1 VALRKI
7 PRHLTWLESFL
18 AAVEAGSLDGAAQ
31 HLGVSRSVISEHLA
45 SLEEVVAGGAP
56 LVERGPGRKLQ
67 LTKAGER
74 LYEAVRDPM
83 HALDVRRLKAAASTA
98 ASLRLGL
105 NPVLG
110 TLWLGALCTELAR
123 AGIALEVSFG
133 GAIELVRKVQ
143 ARQLDLAL
151 GFTPLP
157 SRRGVDARAILD
169 LPFVVLAPSNGA
181 FAAKYGKR
189 RRLEVAH
196 LAGARF
202 VDWLRDDP
210 YGGANAQR
218 FAHASIEVQEVA
230 RVESFLHLF
239 PALVAYEA
247 VGIAPDLSRLAP
259 FPSELRA
266 WPLAEDAPQAV
277 SVVAMTPSGG
287 ASVEAVRALET
298 LTSMRPARTQGAP

>member
-1 VALRKI
+1 MALRKI

-45 SLEEVVAGGAP
+45 SLEEVVASGAA

-98 ASLRLGL
+98 ASLRLGV

-110 TLWLGALCTELAR
+110 TLWLDALCTELAR

-157 SRRGVDARAILD
+157 SRRGVEARAMLD
-169 LPFVVLAPSNGA
+169 LPFVVLAAKTSA
-181 FAAKYGKR
+181 FAEKYAKR
-189 RRLEVAH
+189 RRLRVEH
-196 LAGARF
+196 LEGARF

-218 FAHASIEVQEVA
+218 FATSSVTVEEVA

-239 PALVAYEA
+239 PALAAYDAVA
-247 VGIAPDLSRLAP
+247 IAPDLSRLAP
-259 FPSELRA
+259 YPTNVRA
-266 WPLAEDAPQAV
+266 WALDEDAPQLV

-287 ASVEAVRALET
+287 ASVEAERALES
-298 LTSMRPARTQGAP
+298 LARLRPRST

>member
-1 VALRKI
+1 MALRKI

-18 AAVEAGSLDGAAQ
+18 AAVEAGSLEGAAQ
-31 HLGVSRSVISEHLA
+31 HLQVSRSVISEHLA
-45 SLEEVVAGGAP
+45 SLEEVVAGGSP
-56 LVERGPGRKLQ
+56 LVERGPGRRLQ
-67 LTKAGER
+67 LTRAGER

-110 TLWLGALCTELAR
+110 TLWLDALCKDLAR
-123 AGIALEVSFG
+123 SGIALEVSFG

-157 SRRGVDARAILD
+157 SRRGVEARTLLD
-169 LPFVVLAPSNGA
+169 LPFVVLAPRTSA
-181 FAAKYGKR
+181 FAKRFEKR
-189 RRLEVAH
+189 RRLEVKH
-196 LAGARF
+196 LDSARF

-218 FAHASIEVQEVA
+218 FATSNVEVDEVA

-239 PALVAYEA
+239 PALTAYDA

-259 FPSELRA
+259 FPPELRA
-266 WPLAEDAPQAV
+266 WPLTEDAPQLV

-287 ASVEAVRALET
+287 PSLEAEQALGI
-298 LTSMRPARTQGAP
+298 LGGLHAKGRG